1 MSANLAIDDVML
13 QCVIQ
18 GTVGG
23 LGMTGVDPPPVGAS
37 KFFTCNRS
45 ISVMVGLVGKCNGTL
60 MLNMSDQGMLFLA
73 SRLLM
78 EDQLEVNEETFDAAC
93 EVGNMIAG
101 CTKERLAETS
111 YEVTSITVP
120 SLILGAN
127 YGIYYTR
134 GVSTVSVEFEI
145 EEIPV
150 TFQQDRFFSVGVS
163 LLRQIA

>member
-1 MSANLAIDDVML
+1 MSANLAIDDVIL
-13 QCVIQ
+13 ECVIK
-18 GTVGG
+18 GTIDG
-23 LGMTGVDPPPVGAS
+23 LEMTGIDPPPVGAS
-37 KFFTCNRS
+37 RFFTCTRS
-45 ISVMVGLVGKCNGTL
+45 TSVMVGLVGKSNGTL
-60 MLNMSDQGMLFLA
+60 MLNMSDQGMLHLA

-78 EDQLEVNEETFDAAC
+78 EDQHEVNEETFDAIC

-111 YEVTSITVP
+111 YEVTGISVP

-127 YGIYYTR
+127 YGVYYTR

-150 TFQQDRFFSVGVS
+150 TFQADRFFSVGVS